1 MWSRHPSLKAR
12 RSQDPE
18 TWMTCIG
25 RVYTGMGGAFSTPLF
40 EASGQASSW
49 ESHSHDRL
57 PAHGVRHSEHVGNL
71 DIGDA
76 VFDEFQPFRPR
87 SSSTMDTLLPH
98 PAPTSPTNTA
108 SPSLDGLEGTP
119 AVQSP
124 NPSGTSVLAHASP
137 RSALLNRRLRWKAS
151 QDLRELISK
160 ETVEWLKGLAKAD
173 CVFIELH
180 PNAKQPKRR
189 YDYYIDLVR
198 PRKRA
203 SIQRPRFWLQKGS
216 GVGII
221 PAGDIW
227 ILDVDEPTLVKKV
240 IEDLMDARIF
250 APRVLTPSGGAH
262 FYFRFPANFPLEGMK
277 NHINHP
283 KDSDGHKMPMDF
295 KLGTRT
301 HVVAPGTQINGRPYE
316 PQTPWV
322 QPPVLDPHFFLP
334 DGQFWHSPKEPY
346 AKDDR
351 PRSKRIGAAC
361 AYLRS
366 KAPISI
372 SGMGG
377 RRTLAHVAAF
387 IVAFL
392 DLDPALACSLLTDGE
407 PSWNS
412 RCRYPDGTP
421 YPWSADELWNACK
434 SAVDAV
440 PAAGVKL
447 LKERQARQ
455 HRDQFLAAFIKI
467 LGDAHGAASTWVMV
481 NELHARFKAWSGEV
495 VTATAFGRAL
505 TKAGFQRRK
514 ATRAKIQVLDGI
526 DPSRLATLLPTHPI
540 NTNLL
545 HMETPA

>member
-1 MWSRHPSLKAR
+1 
-12 RSQDPE
+12 
-18 TWMTCIG
+18 
-25 RVYTGMGGAFSTPLF
+25 
-40 EASGQASSW
+40 
-49 ESHSHDRL
+49 
-57 PAHGVRHSEHVGNL
+57 
-71 DIGDA
+71 
-76 VFDEFQPFRPR
+76 
-87 SSSTMDTLLPH
+87 MDTLLPH

-108 SPSLDGLEGTP
+108 SPSPDGFEGTP

-137 RSALLNRRLRWKAS
+137 RSALLNRRLRWKAW
-151 QDLRELISK
+151 QDLRDSVPT
-160 ETVEWLKGLAKAD
+160 ETWDWLKGLSRAG
-173 CVFIELH
+173 CTFIELL
-180 PNAKQPKRR
+180 PNTKRSVHR
-189 YDYYIDLVR
+189 WDYYTHTTIR

-203 SIQRPRFWLQKGS
+203 SIKHPRIWLARDS
-216 GVGII
+216 GVGILL
-221 PAGDIW
+221 PNDIW
-227 ILDVDEPTLVKKV
+227 VLDVDDPAWV
-240 IEDLMDARIF
+240 ARIEEELLDSMIIPLF
-250 APRVLTPSGGAH
+250 VRTPSGGAH
-262 FYFRFPANFPLEGMK
+262 FYFRFPADFPLEGMK
-277 NHINHP
+277 NHLNHP
-283 KDSDGHKMPMDF
+283 KDSDGIVMPVDF

-301 HVVAPGTQINGRPYE
+301 LLVAPGTSRGKKRYE
-316 PQTPWV
+316 PAIPWR
-322 QPPVLDPHFFLP
+322 QPPVMDPRFFLP
-334 DGQFWHSPKEPY
+334 EGPFWQPQKEPY

-351 PRSKRIGAAC
+351 SLPKRIGAAC

-387 IVAFL
+387 LVAFL
-392 DLDPALACSLLTDGE
+392 GLEPALAHRLLTYGE

-421 YPWSADELWNACK
+421 YPWLADELWNACK

-440 PAAGVKL
+440 PAAGVRL

-455 HRDQFLAAFIKI
+455 HRDQFLATFIKI
-467 LGDAHGAASTWVMV
+467 LGDAHGAASTCVTV

-545 HMETPA
+545 HMEPSA